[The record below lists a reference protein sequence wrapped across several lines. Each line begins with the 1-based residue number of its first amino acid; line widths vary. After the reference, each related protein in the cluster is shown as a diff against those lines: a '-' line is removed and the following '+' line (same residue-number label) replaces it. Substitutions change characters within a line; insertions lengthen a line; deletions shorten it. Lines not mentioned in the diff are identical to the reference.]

1 LFVTILGILV
11 TRSVRRRRQRNGAF
25 LAALASGTPSVRRGN
40 NGVPESK
47 PVLWESLI
55 TSVDDEGKGWAEI
68 SVRHFFNSLIII
80 CILKAFVMVSL

>member
-1 LFVTILGILV
+1 VTILGILV

-40 NGVPESK
+40 NGVPEK

-55 TSVDDEGKGWAEI
+55 TSVDDEGNGWAEI

-80 CILKAFVMVSL
+80 CILRAFAMVSL